1 MFSKQQLDLHKL
13 PPTGKAFREKV
24 LQAHY
29 AALQCK
35 FISSSMAIIARFM
48 VVIDWKWDSTNSLF
62 EAVTTTL
69 SPAPETII
77 HLIVSSCRTSF
88 VSLKRKCVQSIVS
101 VWWLLEW
108 RKNEFVKIADQDI
121 EDGYDYCTVAM
132 KNKALKTFT
141 M

>member
-1 MFSKQQLDLHKL
+1 M
-13 PPTGKAFREKV
+13 
-24 LQAHY
+24 
-29 AALQCK
+29 
-35 FISSSMAIIARFM
+35 
-48 VVIDWKWDSTNSLF
+48 
-62 EAVTTTL
+62 
-69 SPAPETII
+69 
-77 HLIVSSCRTSF
+77 
-88 VSLKRKCVQSIVS
+88 QSIVS